1 MDKVVASAAEAV
13 ADIGDGSSLAVGG
26 FGLCGIPSV
35 LIAALHEQGAKDLDV
50 VSNNCGVDDWGLGV
64 LLRDGRLLTV
74 IASYVGENKEFE
86 RQYLSGELE
95 LEFTPQGTLAEKLRA
110 GGAGIPAF
118 YTRSGVG
125 TQVAEGGLPMRYDA
139 DGTVVKSSQAKP
151 TDTFVLGEGYLS
163 QTPDEPET
171 YVLERSIVTDFS
183 LVHAWKG
190 DRHGNLVFRKATR
203 QFGPPAAMAGRV
215 CIAQV
220 EELVEPGEID
230 PDDVH
235 LPGVFVHRIVEVGTD
250 IEKRIE
256 KRTVRASGEEQ
267 A

>member
-1 MDKVVASAAEAV
+1 MSNKLMTAAEAV
-13 ADIGDGSSLAVGG
+13 ADIPDGASIAAGG
-26 FGLCGIPSV
+26 FGLCGIPQIV
-35 LIAALHEQGAKDLDV
+35 IEALAARDV
-50 VSNNCGVDDWGLGV
+50 GDFEVFSNNAGVDGKGLGI
-64 LLRDGRLLTV
+64 LLETGKLRRIV
-74 IASYVGENKEFE
+74 SSYVGENKEFA
-86 RQYLSGELE
+86 RQYLKGELE
-95 LEFTPQGTLAEKLRA
+95 VELVPQGTLAEKLRA